1 MRLTLSLVRTRT
13 HTVALLVALSWAA
26 PAVAQTTA
34 VPLKSA
40 KTAPAV
46 DLSRIRIDNFGQVS
60 QNYYRGAQPKKH
72 DYADLAAIGVKTLI
86 NLTSDDAD
94 AAEEAMARSA
104 GMKYIQ
110 IPMTT
115 HAVPTAEELAT
126 FMKIATDPASQP
138 IYVHCVG
145 GRHRTGVMTAVY
157 RMTQDGWSADQAFK
171 EMKQFKFGADYL
183 HPEFKKFVFTYAATL
198 AHAAVP
204 PAVLA
209 GTKPDG
215 TKN

>member
-1 MRLTLSLVRTRT
+1 MRLTSSLVRTRT
-13 HTVALLVALSWAA
+13 HTAALLVGLSLAA
-26 PAVAQTTA
+26 PAAAQTTA
-34 VPLKSA
+34 GAPKSA

-46 DLSRIRIDNFGQVS
+46 DLSRIKIDNFGQIS
-60 QNYYRGAQPKKH
+60 QSYYRGAQPKKN

-94 AAEEAMARSA
+94 ANEEAMARSA
-104 GMKYIQ
+104 GMKYVQ

-126 FMKIATDPASQP
+126 FMKIAMDPASQP

-171 EMKQFKFGADYL
+171 EMKKFKFGADYL
-183 HPEFKKFVFTYAATL
+183 HPEFKKFVFGYAATL
-198 AHAAVP
+198 ANAAVP
-204 PAVLA
+204 PAALA
-209 GTKPDG
+209 GAKTEG
-215 TKN
+215 SRN

>member
-1 MRLTLSLVRTRT
+1 MRLTSSLVRTRI
-13 HTVALLVALSWAA
+13 HTAALLVGLSLAA
-26 PAVAQTTA
+26 PAAAQTPA
-34 VPLKSA
+34 VAVKSA
-40 KTAPAV
+40 KTAPAI
-46 DLSRIRIDNFGQVS
+46 DLSKIKINNFGQIS
-60 QNYYRGAQPKKH
+60 ASYFRGAQPKKD
-72 DYADLAAIGVKTLI
+72 DYAALAAIGVKTLV

-94 AAEEAMARSA
+94 ASEEAMARSA

-115 HAVPTAEELAT
+115 HTVPTAEELAT

-183 HPEFKKFVFTYAATL
+183 HPEFKKFVFGYAETL
-198 AHAAVP
+198 AHAAVT
-204 PAVLA
+204 PAALA